1 MFRQLSISMI
11 LSGNWGRV
19 FCMLIVTRRMNWY
32 KKYHLQRLLVNSKY
46 HCNLNCVQKMKTKMM
61 QTDLS
66 KKSLK
71 NPVAYLVLCP
81 LSSRNMTNKLLY
93 PDDSYLVETES
104 WNHSPLLQDWNLI
117 TGLCLAWEKINL
129 FLSKLLEIC
138 STSVPEFSLLCDS
151 CKLCSEAQQ

>member
-1 MFRQLSISMI
+1 M
-11 LSGNWGRV
+11 
-19 FCMLIVTRRMNWY
+19 
-32 KKYHLQRLLVNSKY
+32 
-46 HCNLNCVQKMKTKMM
+46 
-61 QTDLS
+61 S

-104 WNHSPLLQDWNLI
+104 WNHSPFTSRLKPHI

-138 STSVPEFSLLCDS
+138 NSVFLNSVSFVTHASSARKPSSNICVREKGWVGWAERTLQAIVLTSQVFGICKQSNSQSLIWHY
-151 CKLCSEAQQ
+151 